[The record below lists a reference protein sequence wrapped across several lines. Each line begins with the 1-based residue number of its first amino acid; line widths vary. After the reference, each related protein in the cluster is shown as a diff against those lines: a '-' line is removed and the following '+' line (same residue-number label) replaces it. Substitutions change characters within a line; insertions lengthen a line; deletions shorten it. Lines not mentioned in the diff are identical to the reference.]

1 VLDVRKEALFMVQ
14 EKNIGEVS
22 IENSVVAT
30 IATVASQEVDG
41 VLSLGGKFSLGELLG
56 MKDTERGVKVEIQGN
71 TAIID
76 MAVKIEYGR
85 NMYEAARE
93 LQKKVR
99 DVVNSMT
106 GMEVIVNVKIN
117 GVIMKEKALREK
129 SE

>member
-1 VLDVRKEALFMVQ
+1 MVQ
-14 EKNIGEVS
+14 EKPKGEVS

-41 VLSLGGKFSLGELLG
+41 VLSLGGKFSFGELLG
-56 MKDTERGVKVEIQGN
+56 MKDTDRGVKVEVEGN

-85 NMYEAARE
+85 NMYEAAQE
-93 LQKKVR
+93 LQKRVR
-99 DVVNSMT
+99 DIVNSMT

-117 GVIMKEKALREK
+117 GVIMKEKASREK